1 VPKTI
6 LGGFLWVL
14 LFPPPRYNW
23 NIVESGD
30 KHLKPTKPI
39 NNTSLILVFSDWLV
53 NRRHCSQQWQKTAAQ
68 IREKIN
74 IAIQDM
80 PPVDEIT
87 QLLQGSCKYQHSYQ
101 VQMHDFMLEAG
112 LSIRDGIRYFYTPK
126 MVFGTSWF

>member
-1 VPKTI
+1 MGT
-6 LGGFLWVL
+6 F
-14 LFPPPRYNW
+14 
-23 NIVESGD
+23 
-30 KHLKPTKPI
+30 
-39 NNTSLILVFSDWLV
+39 FSDWLV
-53 NRRHCSQQWQKTAAQ
+53 NRRHCSEQWQKTAAQ

-112 LSIRDGIRYFYTPK
+112 LSIRDGTRYFYLPK
-126 MVFGTSWF
+126 MVFGTSYSIAGGIIIQRLITYSQELTGCCIGSDGYF